1 MATAEQL
8 KALIRSHAAGDDD
21 RFYSVAMQVAAR
33 AAQQGH
39 GRYARDLKALV
50 DRSRDNPDLPHA
62 GAQAGRT
69 KQAQALPA
77 ELAGILTMRHP
88 GTLLQEMV
96 LAGGAGGAVGPGDQR
111 ATATAPSGGVWPE
124 ADAQTAAD

>member
-50 DRSRDNPDLPHA
+50 DRSRDNPGTQPPFNVESHRSRIVLVDRSGNRYGDCAKWQEQDEGSNPAMMPIHGLCMTSPCRNRRLPF
-62 GAQAGRT
+62 
-69 KQAQALPA
+69 
-77 ELAGILTMRHP
+77 RH
-88 GTLLQEMV
+88 
-96 LAGGAGGAVGPGDQR
+96 GGCLF
-111 ATATAPSGGVWPE
+111 
-124 ADAQTAAD
+124 